1 MGIRR
6 PGQPEVTVPIHFTS
20 HNVRLMMRANQDTLT
35 PLQRTLAV
43 ALVTAEVH
51 NRDVLGV
58 LVNEKV
64 DNSQNFLWQAQLRY
78 VRKFSSIT
86 DTEFGLLLARGY
98 SPLLLC
104 LLYGAAMN
112 SRILALYFHITA
124 LKSARPT
131 VQGCS
136 SIVYFMRNAHT

>member
-6 PGQPEVTVPIHFTS
+6 PGQPEVTVPIYFTS
-20 HNVRLMMRANQDTLT
+20 QNVRFMMRANQDTLT

-64 DNSQNFLWQAQLRY
+64 DNSHNFLWQAQLRY
-78 VRKFSSIT
+78 VRKLSSIT

-98 SPLLLC
+98 SPLSALC
-104 LLYGAAMN
+104 
-112 SRILALYFHITA
+112 
-124 LKSARPT
+124 
-131 VQGCS
+131 
-136 SIVYFMRNAHT
+136 IVLCCHE